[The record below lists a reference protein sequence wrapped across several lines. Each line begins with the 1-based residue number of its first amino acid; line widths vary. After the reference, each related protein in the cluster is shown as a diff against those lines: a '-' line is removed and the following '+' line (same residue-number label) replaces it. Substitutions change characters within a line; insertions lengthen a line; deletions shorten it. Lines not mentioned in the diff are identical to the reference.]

1 MRINNIA
8 LYNFGSYEGE
18 NTFDFQTPEAERNII
33 LVGGK
38 NGAGKTTLFTA
49 MRLCLYGFM
58 SMGYKN
64 ANAFYSRAITKLI
77 NNNAKRIRPA
87 TAYVK
92 MELSLNNTQGIDT
105 YQLKRSWILEDS
117 LTESFQVVKNGEYLP
132 GEKTADFE
140 KYLLSIIPPELFNL
154 FFFDGEK
161 IADFFL
167 EEGGNSRI
175 KDAFLTLCG
184 YDTFE
189 IMRKN
194 FKRIGSSQST
204 VTPVLTSYLEAKET
218 VINAQKKYQ
227 DLSSRL
233 QQCLDDLASCEAD
246 LSSLE
251 KGYHQSGG
259 LDQDEWN
266 QKLITL
272 KEEEKKRETYNALLK
287 KWANDLVPFLMIR
300 EKIVALRAQIDK
312 ENEVQKLR
320 NFYDVIENPFIKVL
334 IEDKFEELRKE
345 AAKQFGNTEH
355 TILDLSIEEN
365 ALLISQL
372 STILNFETT
381 KIEKCK
387 KAIKYSLALTVKTRK
402 ELDNSSISSVHEYM
416 EKKAQLFELKSALLV
431 QRVELEEQLMTQK
444 DLLQQAEN
452 SLAQIQTKLE
462 DDVKKASI
470 SDISA
475 RAIIML
481 DSLQKT
487 LYQRQIQKVE
497 AFFRDE
503 IRILMR
509 KTRFIDEIKIDSD
522 FNTHIYRNEIVEGK
536 KLKEM
541 LSCNTEQQMISM
553 IGHAAVDA
561 MYETT
566 KTKHWEHLR
575 SFVFEHSEAS
585 FYLPIEIDKTSLSN
599 GEKQIFIMAL
609 YHSLVQLCNYE
620 IPFII
625 DTPFARID
633 TEHRKNISRYFFS
646 KLSGQV
652 FILSTNE
659 EINSDHVKII
669 NQKVATTYMLENT
682 DNKRTVIVRNQY
694 FEV

>member
-1 MRINNIA
+1 MRINNIV
-8 LYNFGSYEGE
+8 LYNFGSYEEE
-18 NTFDFQTPEAERNII
+18 NTFDFRTSEAEKNII

-49 MRLCLYGFM
+49 MRLCLYGYL

-64 ANAFYSRAITKLI
+64 ANAFYNRAITKLI

-87 TAYVK
+87 NAYVE
-92 MELSLNNTQGIDT
+92 MELALNNTQGIDS
-105 YQLKRSWILEDS
+105 YLLKRSWLLEDT
-117 LTESFQVVKNGEYLP
+117 LTESFQVVKNGESLP
-132 GEKTADFE
+132 GDKIADFE

-167 EEGGNSRI
+167 EEGGNARI
-175 KDAFLTLCG
+175 KEAFLTLCG

-194 FKRIGSSQST
+194 FKRIGSSQSA
-204 VTPVLTSYLEAKET
+204 VAPMLTSYLAAKET
-218 VINAQKKYQ
+218 VIDTQKKYQ
-227 DLSSRL
+227 DLSSQL
-233 QQCLDDLASCEAD
+233 QQCLDDLTSCEAD
-246 LSSLE
+246 LTSME
-251 KGYHQSGG
+251 KNYHQSGG

-287 KWANDLVPFLMIR
+287 RWANDLVPFLMIR
-300 EKIVALRAQIDK
+300 EKIVALRTQIDK

-334 IEDKFEELRKE
+334 IEDKFEALKKE

-372 STILNFETT
+372 STILNFETA

-387 KAIKYSLALTVKTRK
+387 KAIKRSLALTVKTRK

-416 EKKAQLFELKSALLV
+416 EKKAHLFELKSALLV

-444 DLLQQAEN
+444 ALLQQAEG

-462 DDVKKASI
+462 DDIKKASI

-487 LYQRQIQKVE
+487 LYQRQIQKIE

-509 KTRFIDEIKIDSD
+509 KTRFIDDIKIDSD
-522 FNTHIYRNEIVEGK
+522 FNTHIYRNEIVEGE

-541 LSCNTEQQMISM
+541 LACNTEQQLISM
-553 IGHAAVDA
+553 IGHAAVQTL
-561 MYETT
+561 YETT
-566 KTKHWEHLR
+566 KTNHWESLS

-633 TEHRKNISRYFFS
+633 TEHRKNISKYFFS

-659 EINSDHVKII
+659 EINSDHVRII
-669 NQKVATTYMLENT
+669 DSKVATTYMLENT
-682 DNKRTVIVRNQY
+682 DNKRTVVVKNQY